1 MNIDSFISE
10 LAYIVK
16 EYEEDFHCDL
26 SFARL
31 DDICFDEFEKQECDK
46 SKSKY
51 FDEYE
56 YIKQIEVLEDY
67 FEGTIIREIKGSDY
81 CVIIGYSN

>member
-10 LAYIVK
+10 LAYIMK
-16 EYEEDFHCDL
+16 EYEEDFHCEL

-31 DDICFDEFEKQECDK
+31 DNISFDEFEKQECDEPK
-46 SKSKY
+46 WKY
-51 FDEYE
+51 FTDYE

-81 CVIIGYSN
+81 CVLINFST